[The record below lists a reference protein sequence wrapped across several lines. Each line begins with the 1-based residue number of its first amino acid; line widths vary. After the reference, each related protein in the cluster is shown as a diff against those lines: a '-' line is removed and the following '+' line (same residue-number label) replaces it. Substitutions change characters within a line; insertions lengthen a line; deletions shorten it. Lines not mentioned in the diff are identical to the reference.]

1 MIVLFGIAGSGKGTQ
16 AELLSTLLNA
26 PIVATGDILR
36 QNRDNPDV
44 KAAVESGILVS
55 DDILLGLLESE
66 FIKIGA
72 DQNEFILDGSPRSI
86 NQAKWL
92 AEKIKTGEL
101 KLTAIIHL
109 KLSKE
114 KALER
119 LKLRARHDDS
129 EDVIA
134 KRLEFYYDS
143 VLPGL
148 EYLQRSGFEV
158 SEIDG
163 DQSVEAVA
171 RQIQAALK
179 G

>member
-16 AELLSTLLNA
+16 AELLSARLNA

-55 DDILLGLLESE
+55 DDILLKLLEAE
-66 FIKIGA
+66 FKKIGA
-72 DQNEFILDGSPRSI
+72 EKNEFILDGSPRSI

-92 AEKIKTGEL
+92 AEKIKSGDL

-119 LKLRARHDDS
+119 LKLRGRHDDNQ
-129 EDVIA
+129 DAMV
-134 KRLEFYYDS
+134 KRVEFYYDS

-148 EYLQRSGFEV
+148 EYLQQSGFEV

-163 DQSVEAVA
+163 DQSVEDVA
-171 RQIQAALK
+171 KQIQAVLK
-179 G
+179 V